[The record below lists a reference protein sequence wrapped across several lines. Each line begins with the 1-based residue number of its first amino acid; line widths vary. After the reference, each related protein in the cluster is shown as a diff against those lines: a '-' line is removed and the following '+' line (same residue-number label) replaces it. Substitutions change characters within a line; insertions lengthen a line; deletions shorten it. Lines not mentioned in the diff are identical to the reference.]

1 MTELKNTEQAS
12 PFSRAPQGGMLFEA
26 NTHVEALARLQ
37 LVIEHQEFGVL
48 TGEVGSG
55 KSTLVRHLVKTLDPM
70 RYQLVYLNQAGMK
83 PRDFYGELL
92 RHMGEDP
99 VFSLTKAKR
108 LFEEVLTARAAQKDR
123 SMVVVIDEAQDIS
136 PAMLMELR
144 FALNQQM
151 DAVSL
156 FALVLVGQ
164 PELRRTLRK
173 NKYEA
178 IAQRIRL
185 QYHLTGL
192 TQEETAEYIRY
203 QMKVAQLTSPVF
215 ADSAIQ
221 LIYAAS
227 QGIPRLINHICT
239 QALYEAGRRGSEVI
253 EDQHIGRILADL
265 ERQRGTAG

>member
-12 PFSRAPQGGMLFEA
+12 PFSRAPQGGMRRCDRKLFEA
-26 NTHVEALARLQ
+26 NMHVEALARLQ

-144 FALNQQM
+144 FALLCRARDYAEQVS
-151 DAVSL
+151 AV
-156 FALVLVGQ
+156 G
-164 PELRRTLRK
+164 
-173 NKYEA
+173 
-178 IAQRIRL
+178 
-185 QYHLTGL
+185 
-192 TQEETAEYIRY
+192 RY
-203 QMKVAQLTSPVF
+203 T
-215 ADSAIQ
+215 
-221 LIYAAS
+221 
-227 QGIPRLINHICT
+227 
-239 QALYEAGRRGSEVI
+239 
-253 EDQHIGRILADL
+253 
-265 ERQRGTAG
+265 